1 MKVLICEEDRELK
14 RIESAIAAIRSAPPQ
29 LRRGKMLL
37 LCALEKERVELMRYA
52 GRIMVKRRM
61 RIARAA

>member
-1 MKVLICEEDRELK
+1 MKVLICKEDRELK
-14 RIESAIAAIRSAPPQ
+14 RIESAIAAIQSAPPQ

-37 LCALEKERVELMRYA
+37 LSALQSERVELMRYS
-52 GRIMVKRRM
+52 GRVRVKRRM